1 VKILGLIDSTTVFC
15 LAATVSIGTLNAGIA
30 NAAMPPVS
38 ANNSPTPISNAQARP
53 PRAVASVSYLE
64 GFFVNSDFSID
75 LYREGGKYYYLGT
88 EIQNNANLKLA
99 NPTIYR
105 TKNQHIYTW
114 NNQGTK
120 YRISWNT
127 NNPDK
132 IRLQVIDRNRIIL
145 DRSLQRQKKEDFV

>member
-1 VKILGLIDSTTVFC
+1 MKILGLIDSTTAFC
-15 LAATVSIGTLNAGIA
+15 LAATVSIGVTLNTGIA
-30 NAAMPPVS
+30 NAAMVPVS
-38 ANNSPTPISNAQARP
+38 DDNSYTQPKIAT
-53 PRAVASVSYLE
+53 VSYLE
-64 GFFVNSDFSID
+64 GFFVNSDFSVD

-88 EIQNNANLKLA
+88 KLQNNANLKLA
-99 NPTIYR
+99 NSTISR
-105 TKNQHIYTW
+105 TKSQQIYTW

-132 IRLQVIDRNRIIL
+132 IRLQVIDRSRIIL

>member
-1 VKILGLIDSTTVFC
+1 MKILGLIDSTTAFC
-15 LAATVSIGTLNAGIA
+15 LAATVSLGVTLNTGIA
-30 NAAMPPVS
+30 NAAMVPVS
-38 ANNSPTPISNAQARP
+38 DNNSPTQPKIATVR
-53 PRAVASVSYLE
+53 YLE

-88 EIQNNANLKLA
+88 KLQNNANLKLA
-99 NPTIYR
+99 NPTVSI
-105 TKNQHIYTW
+105 TKSQQIYTW

-120 YRISWNT
+120 YRISWDT

-132 IRLQVIDRNRIIL
+132 IRLQVIDRSRIIL